1 MVACDAGGVNVNV
14 EGVAL
19 EGVALPKPVK
29 PLNREADSED

>member
-1 MVACDAGGVNVNV
+1 MVACDAGDVNVNE

-19 EGVALPKPVK
+19 ALPKPVK